1 MEGTETNLTYGRYE
15 IVEQI
20 GRGAMG
26 VVYKA
31 HDPQI
36 NRTVALKVLRE
47 DRVTSEDFVQRFL
60 REAMAIGRLSHPNIV
75 TVYDIGRDH
84 GTVYIAMEFLEGEP
98 LNEAIRE
105 RTPDPSWVAG
115 IAVQLAESLAYAH
128 SKGIVHRDIKPSNII
143 LTPDGQVKITDF
155 GIAHIE
161 DPDMTQQTQAG
172 QILGTPIYMSPEQVI
187 GSRLDGRSDL
197 YSLSVILYETAVGR
211 RPYSGENIAA
221 IFHAITQ
228 DIPSPPAQMDP
239 GVPET
244 LSDLIMKGMDKD
256 IGKRFQNGAEM
267 ARAFRDFLKSLE
279 AKDPAPAAPA
289 RKEGRQGLLV
299 PVILVLLAL
308 VVLGGGFFYLSHR
321 QAPSSE
327 KPRAAGVQA
336 PVEAPVVKTWVHFES
351 DPSGAQVFVDNVLAG
366 RTPLKL
372 DVSLG
377 KHEVRMS
384 LPDYEEWEAQI
395 ELDQPDDVV
404 PLSVKLVPAA
414 RG

>member
-1 MEGTETNLTYGRYE
+1 MEGNETNLKYGRYE

-47 DRVTSEDFVQRFL
+47 DRVTSEDFVQRFI

-98 LNEAIRE
+98 LNEAIRN
-105 RTPDPSWVAG
+105 RTPDTQWIAG
-115 IAVQLAESLAYAH
+115 IAIQLAESLAYAH

-197 YSLSVILYETAVGR
+197 YSLSVILYETTVGS

-228 DIPSPPAQMDP
+228 DNPAPPLERDP
-239 GVPET
+239 GIPET
-244 LSDLIMKGMDKD
+244 LSDLIMKGMNKD
-256 IGKRFQNGAEM
+256 AGKRFQSGTEM
-267 ARAFRDFLKSLE
+267 ARAFRDFLRELE
-279 AKDPAPAAPA
+279 AKDSVPAAPV
-289 RKEGRQGLLV
+289 RKERRGSPLGIVIAVLV
-299 PVILVLLAL
+299 AL
-308 VVLGGGFFYLSHR
+308 VVGGGGLFYLFHR
-321 QAPSSE
+321 QAAPPE
-327 KPRAAGVQA
+327 GLQNAGAQA
-336 PVEAPVVKTWVHFES
+336 PVQTPAVKAWVNAES
-351 DPSGAQVFVDNVLAG
+351 DPSGAQIFVDNALKG
-366 RTPLKL
+366 MTPMRL
-372 DVSLG
+372 DIPLG
-377 KHEVRMS
+377 KHEIRMS
-384 LPDYEEWEAQI
+384 LPGYEEWEAQI
-395 ELDQPDDVV
+395 QLDKPGDVV
-404 PLSVKLVPAA
+404 PLSIALVPVS
-414 RG
+414 GG